1 MESPIFYDI
10 SYCFVEDLGFVGKK
24 VTSNVSFVIVIGKKN
39 AINGQLMDQL
49 QKTFLLLFNTKFYYK
64 NKTFVLFFATLFS
77 TI

>member
-1 MESPIFYDI
+1 M
-10 SYCFVEDLGFVGKK
+10 EDLGLVGKK
-24 VTSNVSFVIVIGKKN
+24 VTSNVSFVIGKKN

-64 NKTFVLFFATLFS
+64 NKIFVLFFATLFS

>member
-10 SYCFVEDLGFVGKK
+10 SYCFVEDLGLVGKK
-24 VTSNVSFVIVIGKKN
+24 VTSNVSFVIGKKN